1 MYGAIL
7 YPMDF
12 HYVKP
17 YYSRLC
23 RYGEMGIADLAE
35 HCWEV
40 CILHG
45 KLPSIFDGLLV
56 GEHCDL
62 PKRQLTGSAGRTSK
76 NLALYPGQEVF
87 FKQSRA
93 SSLISIQIRPDW

>member
-1 MYGAIL
+1 MYGAIF
-7 YPMDF
+7 YPIGF
-12 HYVKP
+12 SYVKP

-23 RYGEMGIADLAE
+23 RSREMGIAELAE

-40 CILHG
+40 CIHHG

-62 PKRQLTGSAGRTSK
+62 PGRSLTGRAGSTSK

-93 SSLISIQIRPDW
+93 SSLVSVQVRPDR